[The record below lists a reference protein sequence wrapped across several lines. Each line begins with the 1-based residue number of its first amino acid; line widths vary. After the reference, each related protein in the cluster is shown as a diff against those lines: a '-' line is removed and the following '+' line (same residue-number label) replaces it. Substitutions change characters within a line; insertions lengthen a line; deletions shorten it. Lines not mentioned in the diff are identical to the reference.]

1 LVSASP
7 DLLRTMLTTFINT
20 LMSAEADAICGAPYG
35 QLSPERTNGSKSCV
49 WHAAA
54 TASRLTCRVM
64 QVQRRRD
71 APAPLSTGCP
81 RAQRARSSVVRCQVR
96 EAHRVEGDAGQ
107 DRGEDGG
114 AGPVARHELTTAA
127 TTTQTTTGRQQ
138 HTVKPGRGADRGPEA
153 RVSCFWV
160 SGVLP
165 SLSLRRAPGLP
176 PRDRSC
182 DRNE

>member
-81 RAQRARSSVVRCQVR
+81 TSPACKIVGGPLSSP
-96 EAHRVEGDAGQ
+96 
-107 DRGEDGG
+107 GG
-114 AGPVARHELTTAA
+114 S
-127 TTTQTTTGRQQ
+127 
-138 HTVKPGRGADRGPEA
+138 PGRRGCGPRQRGGRGSGASRPSRADD
-153 RVSCFWV
+153 
-160 SGVLP
+160 SGDDNADDN
-165 SLSLRRAPGLP
+165 RAPTAHCEAGS
-176 PRDRSC
+176 RR
-182 DRNE
+182 